1 LGEHV
6 TQKGSL
12 VQSDRLR
19 FDFSHMKP
27 ISKEEIQKVESHVNL
42 VIQKK
47 SAVKTRIMTPK
58 EAVENGA
65 LALFGEKYG
74 DEVRV
79 LSMGDE
85 DGQFFS
91 TELCGGTH
99 VLNTADIGKFK
110 IISQSSIAAG
120 VRRIEALRDTE
131 LKDFLKDKENTSN
144 LSNQKNDAIV
154 KELTSK
160 IIELG
165 GKPNLQNNDKIAL
178 IKDLNKQFD
187 QLSVSSILKDK
198 TKNKINDQVING
210 IKVRFQK
217 ILNLPFKDL
226 RKLIDD
232 GKKEIGEGLIIIYA
246 INDNKVGLAVGV
258 TKALENKFDA
268 VKIVRAGSEI
278 IGGKG
283 GGGRADFAQ
292 AGGTLPDKILESFE
306 NIKKLI
312 N

>member
-1 LGEHV
+1 
-6 TQKGSL
+6 
-12 VQSDRLR
+12 
-19 FDFSHMKP
+19 MKK
-27 ISKEEIQKVESHVNL
+27 IESYVNSM
-42 VIQKK
+42 IKK
-47 SAVKTRIMTPK
+47 RSEVKTRIMTPK

-79 LSMGDE
+79 LSMGDDE
-85 DGQFFS
+85 GKFFS

-99 VLNTADIGKFK
+99 VINTADIGKFK

-120 VRRIEALRDTE
+120 VRRIEALRDTQLE
-131 LKDFLKDKENTSN
+131 DFLNDKENSSN
-144 LSNQKNDAIV
+144 LTNQKNETKV

-165 GKPNLQNNDKIAL
+165 GKPNLKNNDQVSL
-178 IKDLNKQFD
+178 IKDLKKQFD
-187 QLSVSSILKDK
+187 QLSVGSILKDK
-198 TKNKINDQVING
+198 TKNKIDDQVING
-210 IKVRFQK
+210 IKVRLQN
-217 ILNLPFKDL
+217 ILDLPFKDL
-226 RKLIDD
+226 RKLIDE
-232 GKKEIGEGLIIIYA
+232 GKKEIGEGLVIIYA

-258 TKALENKFDA
+258 TKTLEGKFDA
-268 VKIVRAGSEI
+268 VKIVRVGSEI

-283 GGGRADFAQ
+283 GGGRVDFAQ
-292 AGGTLPDKILESFE
+292 AGGTLPDKIQESFE